1 MRNKLAMFGG
11 KKIFSSNTNHYLWPP
26 KYDKNKIKAVTDCL
40 KYDKLN
46 SKGFPLIVE
55 KFEKAF
61 AKLIGTKY
69 ALATN
74 SGTSALHSAFSALG
88 IKKGDEVIAPSLT
101 FHATCTPVLKFTNNL
116 KFCGCDEVGN
126 INIDDLRDNI
136 SKKTKLLIITHLG
149 GHPCDMKEIMSLKKK
164 YGFKLIE
171 DCSHAHESKYKNK
184 KVGTFGE
191 ISIFSMDRNKLLSVG
206 EGGVLVTNSRDLF
219 EKSLLISDFGSRLEN
234 SIIKK
239 NNKIFKGTGLGFK
252 HRIHPLAAALALNE
266 LKEIKKYIK
275 LRHKKLNY
283 ITKKLLNIEGLDPPI
298 TKKGVNRGA
307 FYSYRILF
315 NKKFFKKKTT
325 MDIFL
330 KSLRKEG
337 LQARKAGNP
346 PLNLL
351 PYFKGCNP
359 KKIKSSEEFYNNT
372 FSIPTFTFE
381 NIKIINL
388 YLKGFKKVCNYYYE
402 KKYK

>member
-1 MRNKLAMFGG
+1 M
-11 KKIFSSNTNHYLWPP
+11 
-26 KYDKNKIKAVTDCL
+26 
-40 KYDKLN
+40 
-46 SKGFPLIVE
+46 
-55 KFEKAF
+55 
-61 AKLIGTKY
+61 
-69 ALATN
+69 
-74 SGTSALHSAFSALG
+74 
-88 IKKGDEVIAPSLT
+88 
-101 FHATCTPVLKFTNNL
+101 
-116 KFCGCDEVGN
+116 
-126 INIDDLRDNI
+126 
-136 SKKTKLLIITHLG
+136 
-149 GHPCDMKEIMSLKKK
+149 
-164 YGFKLIE
+164 
-171 DCSHAHESKYKNK
+171 
-184 KVGTFGE
+184 
-191 ISIFSMDRNKLLSVG
+191 
-206 EGGVLVTNSRDLF
+206 
-219 EKSLLISDFGSRLEN
+219 
-234 SIIKK
+234 
-239 NNKIFKGTGLGFK
+239 
-252 HRIHPLAAALALNE
+252 
-266 LKEIKKYIK
+266 
-275 LRHKKLNY
+275 
-283 ITKKLLNIEGLDPPI
+283 NIEGLDPPI